1 MMMKRIFRALL
12 QALLPLWLAA
22 TASAQTDGSNE
33 SGSRIMVMNLW
44 APPSLAGARNGAAY
58 FMLMNHGET
67 ADRLISLSTPVAG
80 KAEIHR
86 DEVTNGV
93 MRMRPTGPLTLE
105 PGEMITLKPGG
116 FHVMLLD
123 LKEPLKAGGHFP
135 LTLTFEKAG
144 EMTLEATVT
153 KSPMAGH
160 VHQ

>member
-1 MMMKRIFRALL
+1 MGAILRCALL
-12 QALLPLWLAA
+12 AALLSLAL
-22 TASAQTDGSNE
+22 
-33 SGSRIMVMNLW
+33 SGARAEETKNGIIVMEPW
-44 APPSLAGARNGAAY
+44 APPSLAGAHNGVAY
-58 FMLMNHGET
+58 FMLMNHGDA

-105 PGEMITLKPGG
+105 PGEMIALKPGG

-123 LKEPLKAGGHFP
+123 LEGPLKAGEHFP

-144 EMTLEATVT
+144 AMTLEATVR
-153 KSPMAGH
+153 KSQPAGGH
-160 VHQ
+160 MHQ

>member
-1 MMMKRIFRALL
+1 MMRPILRCVLLAALL
-12 QALLPLWLAA
+12 SLAPPGA
-22 TASAQTDGSNE
+22 HAQEMKNG
-33 SGSRIMVMNLW
+33 IMVMEPW
-44 APPSLAGARNGAAY
+44 APPSLAGAHNAAAY

-86 DEVTNGV
+86 EEVTNGI

-116 FHVMLLD
+116 SHVMLLD
-123 LKEPLKAGGHFP
+123 LKEPLKTGGHFP

-153 KSPMAGH
+153 KSPTGSH

>member
-1 MMMKRIFRALL
+1 MRPILRGVLLAALL
-12 QALLPLWLAA
+12 ALALPGARA
-22 TASAQTDGSNE
+22 EETKNG
-33 SGSRIMVMNLW
+33 IMVMEPW
-44 APPSLAGARNGAAY
+44 APPSLTGAHNGAAY
-58 FMLMNHGET
+58 FMVMNHGNT

-86 DEVTNGV
+86 EEVTNGI

-123 LKEPLKAGGHFP
+123 LKEPLKAGEHFP

-144 EMTLEATVT
+144 AMTLEAMVS
-153 KSPMAGH
+153 KSQPAGH
-160 VHQ
+160 LHQ

>member
-1 MMMKRIFRALL
+1 MAVLLALL
-12 QALLPLWLAA
+12 SFALPGAR
-22 TASAQTDGSNE
+22 AQEMKNGIT
-33 SGSRIMVMNLW
+33 VMEPW
-44 APPSLAGARNGAAY
+44 APPSLTGAHNGAAY
-58 FMLMNHGET
+58 FMLMNHGNT
-67 ADRLISLSTPVAG
+67 ADRLMSLSTPVAG

-86 DEVTNGV
+86 EDVTNGV

-116 FHVMLLD
+116 SHVMLLD

>member
-1 MMMKRIFRALL
+1 MMRPISRCVLLAALL
-12 QALLPLWLAA
+12 SFALPGAR
-22 TASAQTDGSNE
+22 AQEMKNGIT
-33 SGSRIMVMNLW
+33 VMEPW
-44 APPSLAGARNGAAY
+44 APPSLTGAHNGAAY
-58 FMLMNHGET
+58 FMLMNHGNT

-86 DEVTNGV
+86 EEVTNGV

-105 PGEMITLKPGG
+105 PGEMITLKPGDV
-116 FHVMLLD
+116 HVMLLD
-123 LKEPLKAGGHFP
+123 LKEPLKAGEHFP

>member
-1 MMMKRIFRALL
+1 MMGPILRCA
-12 QALLPLWLAA
+12 LAA
-22 TASAQTDGSNE
+22 AVLFWVPGARAEEMKNG
-33 SGSRIMVMNLW
+33 IMVMEPW
-44 APPSLAGARNGAAY
+44 APPSLAGAHNGAAY
-58 FMLMNHGET
+58 FMLMNHGNT
-67 ADRLISLSTPVAG
+67 ADRLMSLTTPVAG

-86 DEVTNGV
+86 EEVTNGV
-93 MRMRPTGPLTLE
+93 MRMRPTGPLLLE

>member
-1 MMMKRIFRALL
+1 MMRPISRCVLLAALL
-12 QALLPLWLAA
+12 SFALPGAR
-22 TASAQTDGSNE
+22 AQEMKNG
-33 SGSRIMVMNLW
+33 IMVMEPW
-44 APPSLAGARNGAAY
+44 APPSLAGAPNAAAY

-86 DEVTNGV
+86 EEVTNGI

-116 FHVMLLD
+116 SHVMLLD
-123 LKEPLKAGGHFP
+123 LKEPLKPGAHFP

-144 EMTLEATVT
+144 AMTLEAMVS
-153 KSPMAGH
+153 KSPTGGH